1 VYKFPQRNELFI
13 ICEFSIISA
22 HFHRQPESSMA
33 GKDNSSETLA
43 KGLWILDIFGD
54 DDVGYTLSQIS
65 RRTGINKTSIYRYV
79 NTFCDLG
86 FLKRDDRTGLYRL
99 GVRMLALAHAMLEK
113 SELERAVKTQVDAAH
128 ERHGVHVD
136 VGILSGDAI
145 YLIYRRESQDTKA
158 FRSFS
163 YGSEPYYLAAGKA
176 AMAYMDSGELA
187 ALIARLE
194 LTPKTDKTITSTEEL
209 FTDLRQSAERGYARN
224 REEFV
229 PGLIAIGAPLYSL
242 RTGKVVGGVS
252 FDSSTDRYSM
262 EEFERR
268 FAGYLVELAK
278 KISAVVSW

>member
-1 VYKFPQRNELFI
+1 
-13 ICEFSIISA
+13 
-22 HFHRQPESSMA
+22 MA
-33 GKDNSSETLA
+33 GKDNTSETLA

-54 DDVGYTLSQIS
+54 DDVGFSLSQIS
-65 RRTGINKTSIYRYV
+65 RRTGVNKTSIYRYV
-79 NTFCDLG
+79 NTFCEMG

-113 SELERAVKTQVDAAH
+113 SELEKAVKQQVDAAH
-128 ERHGVHVD
+128 ERHGLHID
-136 VGILSGDAI
+136 IGIVSGDSI

-163 YGSEPYYLAAGKA
+163 YGSEPHYLAAGKA
-176 AMAYMDSGELA
+176 AMAYMDPDELS
-187 ALIARLE
+187 ALIDRLD
-194 LTPKTDKTITSTEEL
+194 LVSKTDKTITTKESL
-209 FTDLRQSAERGYARN
+209 LADLRESVTRGYSLN

-229 PGLIAIGAPLYSL
+229 PGLIAIGAPLFSL

-252 FDSSTDRYSM
+252 FDTSTDRFSM
-262 EEFERR
+262 EQFEQQ

>member
-1 VYKFPQRNELFI
+1 
-13 ICEFSIISA
+13 
-22 HFHRQPESSMA
+22 MA

-54 DDVGYTLSQIS
+54 DDVGFTLAQIS

-136 VGILSGDAI
+136 VGLLSGDSI

-163 YGSEPYYLAAGKA
+163 YGSKPYYLAAGKA
-176 AMAYMDSGELA
+176 AMAFMSDEELA
-187 ALIARLE
+187 AFVSRLS
-194 LTPKTDKTITSTEEL
+194 LTPKTDKTITSAPEL
-209 FTDLRQSAERGYARN
+209 LADLQQSVERGYTRN

-252 FDSSTDRYSM
+252 FDSSTDRFSM
-262 EEFERR
+262 EEFETR

>member
-1 VYKFPQRNELFI
+1 
-13 ICEFSIISA
+13 
-22 HFHRQPESSMA
+22 MA

-43 KGLWILDIFGD
+43 KGLLILDIFGD
-54 DDVGYTLSQIS
+54 DDVGYTLSQLS
-65 RRTGINKTSIYRYV
+65 RQTGINKTSIYRYV
-79 NTFCDLG
+79 NTFCELG
-86 FLKRDDRTGLYRL
+86 FLKRDERTGLYRL

-113 SELERAVKTQVDAAH
+113 SELERAVKVQVDDAH
-128 ERHGVHVD
+128 ERHGVHID
-136 VGILSGDAI
+136 VGILSGDSI

-163 YGSEPYYLAAGKA
+163 YGSEPHCLAAGKA
-176 AMAYMDSGELA
+176 ALAFMDRDELD
-187 ALIARLE
+187 ALVDRLE
-194 LTPKTDKTITSTEEL
+194 FSPKTERTITTSAEL
-209 FTDLRQSAERGYARN
+209 LADLNESAERGYTRN

-262 EEFERR
+262 EEFELRY
-268 FAGYLVELAK
+268 AGYLVELAK

>member
-1 VYKFPQRNELFI
+1 
-13 ICEFSIISA
+13 
-22 HFHRQPESSMA
+22 MA
-33 GKDNSSETLA
+33 EKDNTSETLA
-43 KGLWILDIFGD
+43 KGLWILDIFGE

-79 NTFCDLG
+79 NTFCEMG

-99 GVRMLALAHAMLEK
+99 GVRMLALAHALLEK
-113 SELERAVKTQVDAAH
+113 NELERAVKAQVDAAH
-128 ERHGVHVD
+128 ERHGVHID
-136 VGILSGDAI
+136 VGLLSGDAI

-176 AMAYMDSGELA
+176 AMAFMDQAELQG
-187 ALIARLE
+187 LLNRLE
-194 LTPKTDKTITSTEEL
+194 LAPKTDKTITSREDL
-209 FTDLRQSAERGYARN
+209 LADLREAAERGYTRN

-252 FDSSTDRYSM
+252 FDSSTDRFSM
-262 EEFERR
+262 EEFEKR

>member
-1 VYKFPQRNELFI
+1 
-13 ICEFSIISA
+13 
-22 HFHRQPESSMA
+22 MA
-33 GKDNSSETLA
+33 GKDNTSETLA
-43 KGLWILDIFGD
+43 KGLCILDIFGD
-54 DDVGYTLSQIS
+54 DDVGFTLSQIS
-65 RRTGINKTSIYRYV
+65 RRTSINKTSIYRYV
-79 NTFCDLG
+79 NTFCELG

-113 SELERAVKTQVDAAH
+113 SDLERAVKTQVDAAH
-128 ERHGVHVD
+128 DRHGVHID

-163 YGSEPYYLAAGKA
+163 YGSDPYYLAAGKA
-176 AMAYMDSGELA
+176 AMAFMDEAELVS
-187 ALIARLE
+187 LVDRLN
-194 LTPKTDKTITSTEEL
+194 LTPKTDTTIVSRDEL
-209 FTDLRQSAERGYARN
+209 LRDLQESHGRGYTRN

-252 FDSSTDRYSM
+252 FDSSTDRFSM
-262 EEFERR
+262 EEFEAR

>member
-1 VYKFPQRNELFI
+1 
-13 ICEFSIISA
+13 
-22 HFHRQPESSMA
+22 MA
-33 GKDNSSETLA
+33 AKDNTSETLA

-54 DDVGYTLSQIS
+54 DDVGFTLSQIS

-79 NTFCDLG
+79 NTFCEQG

-113 SELERAVKTQVDAAH
+113 NELERAVKIQVDAAH
-128 ERHGVHVD
+128 DRHGVHVD

-176 AMAYMDSGELA
+176 AMAFMEPDELR
-187 ALIARLE
+187 ALLGRLT
-194 LTPKTDKTITSTEEL
+194 LSPKTDKTIISHAEL
-209 FTDLRQSAERGYARN
+209 EADLRAAAERGYTRN

-252 FDSSTDRYSM
+252 FDSSTDRFSM
-262 EEFERR
+262 DEFETR
-268 FAGYLVELAK
+268 FAGSLVELAK

>member
-1 VYKFPQRNELFI
+1 MSSLSGTSRPLSSWVHSFS
-13 ICEFSIISA
+13 EFAASNGK
-22 HFHRQPESSMA
+22 SMA

-79 NTFCDLG
+79 NTFCELG

-128 ERHGVHVD
+128 ERHGVHID

-176 AMAYMDSGELA
+176 AMAFMDQDELA
-187 ALIARLE
+187 ALAGRLE
-194 LTPKTDKTITSTEEL
+194 FTPKTDKTVTSREAL
-209 FTDLRQSAERGYARN
+209 LADLRESAERGYTRN

-262 EEFERR
+262 EEFEKR

>member
-1 VYKFPQRNELFI
+1 
-13 ICEFSIISA
+13 
-22 HFHRQPESSMA
+22 MA
-33 GKDNSSETLA
+33 GKDNTSETLA

-54 DDVGYTLSQIS
+54 DDVGFTLSQIS

-79 NTFCDLG
+79 NTFCELG

-113 SELERAVKTQVDAAH
+113 SELERAVKAQVDVAH

-136 VGILSGDAI
+136 VGMLSGDSL

-176 AMAYMDSGELA
+176 ALAFMDSADLA
-187 ALIARLE
+187 LLVDRLA
-194 LTPKTDKTITSTEEL
+194 LTPKTDKTIISRDEL
-209 FTDLRQSAERGYARN
+209 MADLRDSAARGYARN

-252 FDSSTDRYSM
+252 FDSSTDRHSM
-262 EEFERR
+262 EEFEAL
-268 FAGYLVELAK
+268 FAGSLVELAK

>member
-1 VYKFPQRNELFI
+1 
-13 ICEFSIISA
+13 
-22 HFHRQPESSMA
+22 MA

-136 VGILSGDAI
+136 VGILSGDSI
-145 YLIYRRESQDTKA
+145 YLIYRRESLDTKA

-176 AMAYMDSGELA
+176 AMAFMDSGELD

-209 FTDLRQSAERGYARN
+209 LTDLRQSAERGYARN